1 MGNTQIALNITVI
14 SIFIRKSII
23 QWKIGKDGWL
33 ESLEVYNTIYLINCF
48 RVSTTPN
55 INRRTNQNTDFD
67 DIPEIPPRPKSAI
80 SNHSYREFGDF
91 SK

>member
-1 MGNTQIALNITVI
+1 MNIIVI
-14 SIFIRKSII
+14 RIFIIRKSII
-23 QWKIGKDGWL
+23 QWNIGKDGWL
-33 ESLEVYNTIYLINCF
+33 ESLEVYNIINCF

-55 INRRTNQNTDFD
+55 INRRTNQNTEFD

-80 SNHSYREFGDF
+80 SNHSYRDIGDF